1 MDGHTNY
8 IHHKNVYVCVCA
20 YRYMESTCGIPNM
33 VYNSEESVSSYL
45 V

>member
-8 IHHKNVYVCVCA
+8 IQHQMRVCVCVHTGTWSLHVE
-20 YRYMESTCGIPNM
+20 YPNM

-45 V
+45 G